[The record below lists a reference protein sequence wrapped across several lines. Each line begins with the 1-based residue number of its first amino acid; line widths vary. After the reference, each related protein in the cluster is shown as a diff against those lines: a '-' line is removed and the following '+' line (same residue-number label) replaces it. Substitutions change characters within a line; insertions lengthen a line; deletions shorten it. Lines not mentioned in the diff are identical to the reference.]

1 MRVCP
6 SPVWRTLSLSPNC
19 ERVMKPLVYSLQDDI
34 GIITMNNDARRNVL
48 SEAFFQ
54 QLTELL
60 DIYAENK
67 VRAVILRANPG
78 AHVWSAGHDVNELP
92 PAGQDPLCWAEI
104 LPSMTRA
111 LHNFPAP
118 VIAMIEGS
126 VWGGACELALACD
139 IVVAA
144 SGTTFALTPARLG
157 VPYNINGLSTFTR
170 SLTPQLLKEL
180 LFTAAPMPAE
190 RLANAGAINHVVPTE
205 TLEAF
210 CIGLAEQIKGNA
222 PLTIGATKEM
232 INVLLSAR
240 EMSASEFERLEELR
254 KSVYSSADYAEGLD
268 ALREKRVPKF
278 KGV

>member
-6 SPVWRTLSLSPNC
+6 SPAWRTLSLSPNY

-60 DIYAENK
+60 DMYAENK

-78 AHVWSAGHDVNELP
+78 ARVWSAGHDVNELP

-210 CIGLAEQIKGNA
+210 CIGLAEQIKA
-222 PLTIGATKEM
+222 M
-232 INVLLSAR
+232 R
-240 EMSASEFERLEELR
+240 H
-254 KSVYSSADYAEGLD
+254 
-268 ALREKRVPKF
+268 
-278 KGV
+278 